1 MDNINWRLLIVIY
14 ILLAG
19 VWGTLVKVASDRLNP
34 LTISFVVSTSAW
46 LTVAAVALPR
56 LDFQNKT
63 GVWVAA
69 VCGLMG
75 GFLVIIFYTVLKQA
89 PASVVI
95 PVSTLYVLVTV
106 VLSYLFLGEAITI
119 KQLAG
124 IVLGLVSI
132 YLLTS

>member
-63 GVWVAA
+63 GVWIAA

-75 GFLVIIFYTVLKQA
+75 GFLVIIFYSVLKQA

>member
-19 VWGTLVKVASDRLNP
+19 VWGTLIKVASDRLNP

-63 GVWVAA
+63 GLWIAA

-75 GFLVIIFYTVLKQA
+75 GFLVIIFYSVLKQA

-124 IVLGLVSI
+124 IVLGLVSM

>member
-34 LTISFVVSTSAW
+34 LTMSFVVSTSGVVGCNGSCPARIE
-46 LTVAAVALPR
+46 LSKDNRCVA
-56 LDFQNKT
+56 
-63 GVWVAA
+63 G
-69 VCGLMG
+69 CGLRFDG
-75 GFLVIIFYTVLKQA
+75 WFSGCYLLQCPQA
-89 PASVVI
+89 
-95 PVSTLYVLVTV
+95 
-106 VLSYLFLGEAITI
+106 G
-119 KQLAG
+119 AG

>member
-34 LTISFVVSTSAW
+34 LTISFVVSSSAW
-46 LTVAAVALPR
+46 LTVATVALPR

-63 GVWVAA
+63 GVWIAA

-119 KQLAG
+119 KQLTG

>member
-34 LTISFVVSTSAW
+34 LTISFVVSSSAW

-95 PVSTLYVLVTV
+95 PVSTLYILVTV
-106 VLSYLFLGEAITI
+106 VLSYLFLGEALTI

>member
-19 VWGTLVKVASDRLNP
+19 VWGTLIKAASDRLNP
-34 LTISFVVSTSAW
+34 LTMSFIVATSSW
-46 LTVAAVALPR
+46 LAVAVVALPR

-63 GVWVAA
+63 GVSLAV

-75 GFLVIIFYTVLKQA
+75 GLLVIIFYSVLKQA

-106 VLSYLFLGEAITI
+106 VLSYLFLGEAATP

-124 IVLGLVSI
+124 VVLGLVSI

>member
-19 VWGTLVKVASDRLNP
+19 VWGTLIKVASDRLNP

-63 GVWVAA
+63 GVWIAA

-75 GFLVIIFYTVLKQA
+75 GFLVIIFYSVLKQA

-124 IVLGLVSI
+124 IVLGLVSM

>member
-34 LTISFVVSTSAW
+34 FTISFVVSTSAW

-63 GVWVAA
+63 GVWLAA

-75 GFLVIIFYTVLKQA
+75 GFLVIIFYSVLKQA

>member
-19 VWGTLVKVASDRLNP
+19 VWGTLIKIASDRLNP
-34 LTISFVVSTSAW
+34 LTMSFIVSTSAW

-63 GVWVAA
+63 GVGIAA

-75 GFLVIIFYTVLKQA
+75 GFLVIIFYSVLKQA

-106 VLSYLFLGEAITI
+106 VLSYLFLGEAITL
-119 KQLAG
+119 KQIAG
-124 IVLGLVSI
+124 IILGIISI

>member
-19 VWGTLVKVASDRLNP
+19 VWGTLIKVASDRLNP

-63 GVWVAA
+63 GVWIAA

-106 VLSYLFLGEAITI
+106 LLSYLFLGEAITI

>member
-34 LTISFVVSTSAW
+34 LTMSFVVSTSAW
-46 LTVAAVALPR
+46 LAVAAVALPR

-63 GVWVAA
+63 GVWLAA

-75 GFLVIIFYTVLKQA
+75 GFLIIIFYSVLKQA

-106 VLSYLFLGEAITI
+106 VLSYLFLGEAITL

>member
-106 VLSYLFLGEAITI
+106 VLSYLFLGEALTI

>member
-34 LTISFVVSTSAW
+34 LTISFVVSSSAW

-63 GVWVAA
+63 GVWIAA

-95 PVSTLYVLVTV
+95 PVSTLYILVTV

-119 KQLAG
+119 KQLTG

>member
-1 MDNINWRLLIVIY
+1 
-14 ILLAG
+14 
-19 VWGTLVKVASDRLNP
+19 
-34 LTISFVVSTSAW
+34 
-46 LTVAAVALPR
+46 
-56 LDFQNKT
+56 
-63 GVWVAA
+63 
-69 VCGLMG
+69 MG

>member
-14 ILLAG
+14 ILLTG
-19 VWGTLVKVASDRLNP
+19 VWGTLIKVASDRLNP
-34 LTISFVVSTSAW
+34 LTMSFIVSTSAW

-63 GVWVAA
+63 GVWIAA

-106 VLSYLFLGEAITI
+106 VLSYFFLGEAITI

>member
-63 GVWVAA
+63 GVWIAA

-106 VLSYLFLGEAITI
+106 VLSYLFLGEAITT